1 MDVKLTMLFLL
12 IATIIALSH
21 LSEPSRIERL
31 VVSYW
36 RHRRARTRLP

>member
-21 LSEPSRIERL
+21 LSDPTRVERL
-31 VVSYW
+31 SYW
-36 RHRRARTRLP
+36 RHRRERTPSP